1 MLNRERAS
9 RPFVIPV
16 FIPHAGC
23 PHRCIFCD
31 QHAIT
36 GHHDGAA
43 LTAAAEDTIRRW
55 LTYPQA
61 ERQPAEIAFYGGNF
75 LGLDE
80 STVHGLL
87 EVAGR
92 AIDRGDAAGI
102 RFSTRPD
109 SVTAERWAW
118 VSGYPVRMVELGAQ
132 SFQEP
137 VLAAAR
143 RGHTVEDTI
152 GAVHLLKSEGCRIG
166 IQLMTGLPGD
176 SDEGAM
182 ASARRTCELAP
193 DAVRIYPTL
202 VLKGSRLEQ
211 LMDRGE
217 YQPQGLEE
225 SVALVAEMYTCFVG
239 AGIPVIRMGLHAGV
253 HLHMDAALKAGPFH
267 PAFGYLVQARV
278 FYLALA
284 REWTVNR
291 PSPSGPPIRVH
302 PRSVSRVRGFENS
315 TIRRLCEEFSVDAI
329 QVHADGALAESEI
342 GMENGRTVSVFP
354 GM

>member
-1 MLNRERAS
+1 MINRTSAS

-31 QHAIT
+31 QQAIT
-36 GHHDGAA
+36 GHHDGRA
-43 LTAAAEDTIRRW
+43 LATAAEDTIRRW
-55 LTYPQA
+55 LTYPGA
-61 ERQPAEIAFYGGNF
+61 DRQPAEIAFYGGNF
-75 LGLDE
+75 LGLDK
-80 STVHGLL
+80 STVRVLL

-92 AIDRGDAAGI
+92 AIDKGNASGI

-109 SVTAERWAW
+109 SVTAVRWSW
-118 VSGYPVRMVELGAQ
+118 VSEFPVRMVELGAQ

-152 GAVHLLKSEGCRIG
+152 SAVRLLKSEGCRIG

-176 SDEGAM
+176 SDTGAM
-182 ASARRTCELAP
+182 ASARRTCDLAP

-217 YQPQGLEE
+217 YQTPSLEE
-225 SVALVAEMYTCFVG
+225 SVSLAAEMYTCFVS
-239 AGIPVIRMGLHAGV
+239 AGIPVIRMGLQAGAD
-253 HLHMDAALKAGPFH
+253 LHRDAALSAGPFH

-278 FYLALA
+278 FYRTLA
-284 REWTVNR
+284 REWTANP
-291 PSPSGPPIRVH
+291 PSTANLHIRVH
-302 PRSVSRVRGFENS
+302 PRSVSRARGWKNQ
-315 TIRRLCEEFSVDAI
+315 TIRRLCRGLSVDFI
-329 QVHADGALAESEI
+329 QVHADTALAEYEI
-342 GMENGRTVSVFP
+342 GMEDGRTVSVFP